1 MQVEPFFF
9 LEKSRNCFIYTL
21 SNLMHKSPVLYIE
34 QELISFYHWQEQV
47 RGIPG
52 CTAARTLCSHCWG
65 PRFNVWSGNKHPTSH
80 MVWPKRKKLKKNRGV
95 SQPRD
100 QTQVSHIAGRFFTS
114 WATREAQIEST
125 TSQFC
130 IFLVINIKTL
140 TYKLCL
146 PTDADL
152 ITSVP
157 LTASCLLWTR
167 QKLSTLPLVTTS
179 HFETVWNAHQDD
191 C

>member
-1 MQVEPFFF
+1 M
-9 LEKSRNCFIYTL
+9 
-21 SNLMHKSPVLYIE
+21 LYMYMLYVCVKVA
-34 QELISFYHWQEQV
+34 QSC
-47 RGIPG
+47 P
-52 CTAARTLCSHCWG
+52 TLCNPLDYTVHGILQARILEWVAFPFCRRSSW
-65 PRFNVWSGNKHPTSH
+65 
-80 MVWPKRKKLKKNRGV
+80 
-95 SQPRD
+95 PRD
-100 QTQVSHIAGRFFTS
+100 WTQVSHIAGRFFTS